1 MQALCRDPA
10 ELISAFCLADVD
22 ASDFRAL
29 GENRYAFYVQA
40 AKAET
45 AERIGNRCG
54 VEIRPLRRRGILHFL
69 RRFRRR
75 AYLLLIPLPFFLCFL
90 WLSTRL
96 WQIDIEGNE
105 TLSRAEIRTALESV
119 GVYPGVSGL
128 RLDNPQIRSRMQA
141 ALGKL
146 SWCTV
151 QVHGSRALV
160 QVRERRMPPKIT
172 DDRRHT
178 QVVAAKSGT
187 VDTVNVLEGKALVH
201 RGDTVL
207 RGQSL
212 ITGVLTYR
220 QEEERRVH
228 ALGRVFAWTWYEMG
242 FSIPL
247 NTEEKEYTGKEKQLF
262 SVKIGDFRLN
272 FYNDS
277 SISADGYDR
286 ITTEK
291 RAAIFGL
298 ALPVSILRTECRPY
312 RLCPWELSEEE
323 GVALLEE
330 RLLRALR
337 EAAPEAELL
346 ETWFWQTGEDGILS
360 VRMLAQCR
368 EDIAQ
373 EREIDGE

>member
-1 MQALCRDPA
+1 MEALCRDPA
-10 ELISAFCLADVD
+10 ELITAFCLADVD
-22 ASDFRAL
+22 ASDFRAI
-29 GENRYAFYVQA
+29 GADRYSFYIA
-40 AKAET
+40 AGKVEEAK
-45 AERIGNRCG
+45 RIGNRCG
-54 VEIRPLRRRGILHFL
+54 VEIRQLQRRGFLHFL

-75 AYLLLIPLPFFLCFL
+75 AYLLLIPLPFLLFFLR
-90 WLSTRL
+90 LSTCL
-96 WQIDIEGNE
+96 WQIDVEGNE
-105 TLSRAEIRTALESV
+105 TIRRAEILTALESL

-141 ALGKL
+141 SLGKL
-146 SWCTV
+146 SWCTI
-151 QVHGSRALV
+151 QVRGSRALV
-160 QVRERRMPPKIT
+160 VVRERRPPPKIV
-172 DDRRHT
+172 DDRQAT
-178 QVVAAKSGT
+178 EVIASKSGT
-187 VDTVNVLEGKALVH
+187 IEKLNVLEGKPLIH

-207 RGQSL
+207 RGQTL
-212 ITGVLTYR
+212 ITGILSDL

-228 ALGRVFAWTWYEMG
+228 AMGRIFAWTWYEMC

-247 NTEEKEYTGKEKQLF
+247 HVEEKQYTGKEKQLY

-277 SISADGYDR
+277 SISQDGYDR

-291 RAAIFGL
+291 RAVIFGL

-312 RLCPWELSEEE
+312 RLCAWELSEEE

-346 ETWFWQTGEDGILS
+346 ETWFWRSMEDGVLS

-368 EDIAQ
+368 EDIAK
-373 EREIDGE
+373 ERELDGS